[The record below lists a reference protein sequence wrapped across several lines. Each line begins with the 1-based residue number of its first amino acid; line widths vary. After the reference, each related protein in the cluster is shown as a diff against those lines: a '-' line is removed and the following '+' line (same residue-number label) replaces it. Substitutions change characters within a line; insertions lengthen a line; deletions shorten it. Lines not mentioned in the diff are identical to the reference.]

1 MNHVYSV
8 PLEGSEEEGYTPVYR
23 RPDYKDKLLSC
34 EDYFDG
40 KIQTGWD
47 VFNRGLSLS
56 RDKPF
61 LGKRVKNE
69 DGTLGEFQFLTYG
82 EGETQ
87 IKRFGS
93 GLLKLNKF
101 QEVFVKEEN
110 QTVRMVGI
118 YSQNTV
124 EWLITEQVC
133 NAYNLTLVPLYDTL
147 GEESLLYIVNVTKLN
162 VIVCDYKCSLK
173 LMELLPK
180 SNGTVS
186 LLVVTGVDEL
196 PPELVKGSE
205 SLKSVTFK
213 TYTEMVNL
221 GKENE
226 LEFTPCT
233 KDSIGTISY
242 TSGVSGIP
250 KGVII
255 KHFQHVS
262 LIVIVNRIV
271 CDEKSKLENP
281 KVHLSYLPLSHMFER
296 LYIGTSII
304 DGSAIGLFS
313 GDIKNVLE
321 DIKALKPNVF
331 PSVPRVYMR
340 IHDKIF
346 STVSQKSFLIK
357 SLFGLGLH
365 RKLKKIKKTG
375 VVTHRFW
382 DKILFSKFNM
392 LLGGRVNWMLTGS
405 APLTPKIFDN
415 IRALFSIPLVS
426 GYGLTETCAGAFHT
440 ERYEPDSTHVG
451 GPVPCMEFR
460 LKSLPDYNYY
470 TTDKIPKG
478 ELLLRGHNIVSS
490 YFNDEVTN
498 KESFDENKW
507 FLTGDI
513 AELLPNGA
521 IRIIDRRKNIF
532 KLSQGEY
539 ISPEKIESILNTV
552 PIICQSYVTGKS
564 HFLKPVAVVVPDEFE
579 LELWSKKYGFSNLDR
594 KEQCNLKE
602 LQEYMSKEIEKVFH
616 NSDVKGFEKIKNF
629 YIEHE
634 MFTIENNLLTTTS
647 KLKRY
652 VLSQVGQI
660 GLILLLEILRTN
672 QPIKRLLIFYNE
684 CSIEEGM
691 LRLNNRVVT
700 KLCGQDSFNFL
711 QGLISSDLRL
721 VRAQETRPAL
731 FLSSQGHIVA
741 ESLIFTHEGDFYLD
755 SLKVNHSKI
764 LNIINKRKLASKVYT
779 KTTESEVY
787 VNTSESDFYSHFQ
800 TEKTKE
806 NKDFIKLLDTRNQFF
821 GHRYYCISNNIV
833 DGVDFNTLGKDNF
846 EKNQENL
853 SVYDIMLLMNNYV
866 MDVMMSKPGFVEYK
880 LMPFDLNL
888 QNFNYLSA
896 NKGCYVGQ
904 EIINRINNKVLIN
917 KYKLYIA
924 LSDDFKNMSK
934 NTNKSIENEFL
945 NQLPLLNS
953 IRKVLNSD
961 LQNSVNYNFF
971 NSFKNLKIIPNDC
984 LSFSPDV
991 KELVNNKRLIP
1002 ILFDN
1007 KFGFV
1012 LLNRN
1017 INLKFLTI
1025 DGQQYTIYNI

>member
-213 TYTEMVNL
+213 TYSEMVNL

-392 LLGGRVNWMLTGS
+392 LLGGR
-405 APLTPKIFDN
+405 
-415 IRALFSIPLVS
+415 

-490 YFNDEVTN
+490 YFNDE
-498 KESFDENKW
+498 
-507 FLTGDI
+507 
-513 AELLPNGA
+513 
-521 IRIIDRRKNIF
+521 
-532 KLSQGEY
+532 GEY

-564 HFLKPVAVVVPDEFE
+564 HFLKPVAVVVPDELE

-652 VLSQVGQI
+652 VLSQ
-660 GLILLLEILRTN
+660 N
-672 QPIKRLLIFYNE
+672 K

-721 VRAQETRPAL
+721 VKPEETRPAL

-741 ESLIFTHEGDFYLD
+741 ESLIFKHEGDFYLD

-787 VNTSESDFYSHFQ
+787 VNTSESDFYSNFQ
-800 TEKTKE
+800 TGKTKE

-821 GHRYYCISNNIV
+821 GHRYYCISDNIV
-833 DGVDFNTLGKDNF
+833 DGVDFNTLGEENF
-846 EKNQENL
+846 GKNQENL
-853 SVYDIMLLMNNYV
+853 SVYDIMLLMNNFV

-888 QNFNYLSA
+888 QNFNYLST

-924 LSDDFKNMSK
+924 LSDDFKNMTK
-934 NTNKSIENEFL
+934 DTNKSIENEFL

-961 LQNSVNYNFF
+961 SENSVNYNFLS
-971 NSFKNLKIIPNDC
+971 SFKNLKIIPNDC
-984 LSFSPDV
+984 LSFSPDL

-1002 ILFDN
+1002 TLFDN

-1025 DGQQYTIYNI
+1025 NGHQYTLYNI